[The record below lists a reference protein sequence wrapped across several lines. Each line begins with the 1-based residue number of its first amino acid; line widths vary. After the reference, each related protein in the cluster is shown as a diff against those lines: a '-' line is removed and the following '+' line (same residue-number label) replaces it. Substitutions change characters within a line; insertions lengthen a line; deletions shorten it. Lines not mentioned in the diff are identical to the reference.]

1 MRAVPRTGNGTG
13 SDHDQFG
20 VRPDEPVAPTR
31 DAVEEQVARILS
43 SPPFAN
49 SRRCQQLLKYLVER
63 SLAGDLAA
71 LKERTIGV
79 EVFGRE
85 LAYDTSA
92 DAIVR
97 VRANEL
103 RKRLAQYYE
112 RYAAGDAVRIDLPP
126 GSYLPRFNWLDGPAP
141 AAAAS
146 EPSESTASPT
156 LPERPAA
163 MERKLGAR
171 RLLFAAAV
179 LAVSLTAAFV
189 LLRHGLRP
197 EIERFWAPA
206 LASRQPVVV
215 CIPARERLFLDDR
228 VREALLSGS
237 RTPGRSFSLT
247 LKEGEVVAVPQA
259 QMSVQNVRAILSLSR
274 FLSERGK
281 PAQFR
286 LVPEVAFD
294 DIGQSAVILVGAYHN
309 PWAEELAR
317 DLRFAFE
324 SRGTGSQEVCWVR
337 DRRSEAEPQWIV
349 PKLWPYA
356 PQPVDY
362 AIITRLFDRSS
373 GRVVIS
379 FAGINGFGTQVAA
392 EFLTSRRYW
401 SELARLAPKGWERRN
416 CQIVLETRVVGLVPN
431 PPRVL
436 ALEVW

>member
-1 MRAVPRTGNGTG
+1 MASVATTGDGQALETT
-13 SDHDQFG
+13 G
-20 VRPDEPVAPTR
+20 VRPDRV
-31 DAVEEQVARILS
+31 AVEKQVARILS

-49 SRRCQQLLKYLVER
+49 SRRCQQLVQYLVDR
-63 SLAGDLAA
+63 TLAGDSAG

-79 EVFGRE
+79 EVFARE

-126 GSYLPRFNWLDGPAP
+126 GSYVPRFSWLGPADS
-141 AAAAS
+141 AAGTAERREPEGASASPGRLLAS
-146 EPSESTASPT
+146 ERKPRTRSLVIATA
-156 LPERPAA
+156 
-163 MERKLGAR
+163 
-171 RLLFAAAV
+171 LLAVGVAAAV
-179 LAVSLTAAFV
+179 V
-189 LLRHGLRP
+189 LIRP
-197 EIERFWAPA
+197 RLQPDIEHFWRPA
-206 LASRQPVVV
+206 LAAAQPVVV

-228 VREALLSGS
+228 VREALLGGS
-237 RTPGRSFSLT
+237 RAPGRSFSLT
-247 LKEGEVVAVPQA
+247 LEEGEVVAVPQG

-286 LVPEVAFD
+286 LVSEVAFD

-309 PWAEELAR
+309 PWAEELTR
-317 DLRFAFE
+317 NLRFAFE
-324 SRGTGSQEVCWVR
+324 SHGAGSREVCWVR

-356 PQPVDY
+356 PQSVDY
-362 AIITRLFDRSS
+362 AIITRLFDRAS

-401 SELARLAPKGWERRN
+401 SEFARLAPKGWERRN
-416 CQIVLETRVVGLVPN
+416 CQIVLETKVIGLIPN
-431 PPRVL
+431 PPRVV